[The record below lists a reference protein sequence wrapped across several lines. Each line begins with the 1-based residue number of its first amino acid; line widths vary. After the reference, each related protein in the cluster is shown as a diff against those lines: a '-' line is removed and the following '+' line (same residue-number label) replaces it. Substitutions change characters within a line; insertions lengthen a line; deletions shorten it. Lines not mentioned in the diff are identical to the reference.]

1 MNDKAIIEL
10 IKEAEKWD
18 MRKANSDPDSRLE
31 VDENDDVISE
41 EEMKEKNGKHFSQ
54 FIVSLQSLHTVKVAK
69 PFLKENTKTFLLF

>member
-41 EEMKEKNGKHFSQ
+41 EEMKEKEQDKKIDQYQDKMDDMYNVQKGRDEHWNFSR
-54 FIVSLQSLHTVKVAK
+54 
-69 PFLKENTKTFLLF
+69 